1 MAVHGLVIQ
10 RKSAVPTQTST
21 LRPFMPSAIYAP
33 SSVFQSD
40 RLLHSKVSCE
50 CNVNFSPNPV
60 WPVFRAESA
69 GCCADG
75 AFVPDSNSR
84 FQFWERYVISASKT
98 NNHVTGYE

>member
-1 MAVHGLVIQ
+1 MVVHELVIQ
-10 RKSAVPTQTST
+10 RKSAVRTQTST

-40 RLLHSKVSCE
+40 RLLHSKLSCD
-50 CNVNFSPNPV
+50 CNGNFSPNPV
-60 WPVFRAESA
+60 CPVFRAESA

-84 FQFWERYVISASKT
+84 LQFWGVILFRRLKT
-98 NNHVTGYE
+98 NNHAAGYE

>member
-40 RLLHSKVSCE
+40 RLLHTKVSCE

-75 AFVPDSNSR
+75 AFSQIRIPDFS
-84 FQFWERYVISASKT
+84 FAGVILFPRLKT